1 MLKLINMLY
10 FKGWTKREKV
20 DFLISL
26 FLTIVFCVAMI
37 YLASNI
43 QAERPQHL
51 DLRALTI

>member
-1 MLKLINMLY
+1 MLY

-43 QAERPQHL
+43 QAERPHHL